1 MDAATVYENIR
12 ALSAEFATERR
23 ERQQRAASANSEM
36 SWWPQTS
43 RGCARQGFFLLT
55 GAPPDHGGI
64 WESVGEATRPICEML
79 RTPMAIRPRP
89 WSAPCT
95 RSC

>member
-23 ERQQRAASANSEM
+23 ERQQRNELVAADL
-36 SWWPQTS
+36 